1 MNFSRFTTLAALIGA
16 ASLISLQ
23 AAVKDL
29 PTKKVN
35 GKLYHYYEV
44 PAKETVYSLCH
55 KLDITK
61 DEIIRHN
68 PAVADGLRK
77 GMVLFF
83 PAQEPQPAATTATAP
98 DSDNAT
104 SKQVISHY
112 VNKGET
118 IFGIA
123 HKYGLKTED
132 VIAQNP
138 VLKNGLKAGQTITL
152 TVPGS
157 KAPACADSNTST
169 AKPPVKKEAEPSTA
183 APRQEMRGY
192 VVKKKE
198 TFYSIAIENGLTVAA
213 LEAANPGIIT
223 LKEGQVLNIPY
234 VPKEAVNAD
243 EHDELTASNEH
254 ADHTAATETDQ
265 STPLTP
271 LTPAAPVE
279 TKEPVS
285 IAVILPFMLNE
296 ETPSKSA
303 MRYTE
308 FYKGFLIAVDSLRS
322 NGAPIHVTAYDT
334 EGSVLKV
341 REALT
346 DTAFRKHNAIIAP
359 DNASQLAIL
368 AEYGKNNNVK
378 VFNTFLVRDKSYIT
392 NPTVMHGN
400 LPSALMY
407 RKATDAL
414 MERLSYSTPVF
425 VSFKGENGDKAEFV
439 SALKQS
445 LTDKGNT
452 FMNIEVDGRL
462 ESADLRALPTD
473 GNYTFIPTS
482 SRQADLNRIMPGI
495 IEWRDEAVTPMVRL
509 FGYPEW
515 TTFRGETLDNMHN
528 LNTTVY
534 SRFYTHEDA
543 PRTHD
548 IDAKYKKWYGNRMEN
563 AVPRQ
568 GLLGFDTGMF
578 VIPYLL
584 HEASS
589 YDGVQNGYFFTTAGD
604 GAGSYNDALYFIN
617 FRPGNI
623 IEKSR
628 I

>member
-1 MNFSRFTTLAALIGA
+1 MNFSRFTIAAILMGA
-16 ASLISLQ
+16 ASVFALH

-29 PTKKVN
+29 PVKTVN
-35 GKLYHYYEV
+35 GRLYHYYEV
-44 PAKETVYSLCH
+44 PAKETVYSLCY
-55 KLDITK
+55 KLDISK
-61 DEIIRHN
+61 DEMIRHN
-68 PAVADGLRK
+68 PSVADGLRA
-77 GMVLFF
+77 GMTLFF
-83 PAQEPQPAATTATAP
+83 PVEESAETAVQPSAAP
-98 DSDNAT
+98 GR
-104 SKQVISHY
+104 VVSHH
-112 VNKGET
+112 VQKGET

-123 HKYGLKTED
+123 HKYGVNTEA
-132 VIAQNP
+132 VIEQNP
-138 VLKNGLKAGQTITL
+138 VLKNGLKAGQTIQI
-152 TVPGS
+152 TVPGTVVEPKVAES
-157 KAPACADSNTST
+157 APAQPA
-169 AKPPVKKEAEPSTA
+169 PVQPAGVK
-183 APRQEMRGY
+183 GY
-192 VVKKKE
+192 IVKKKE
-198 TFYSIAIENGLTVAA
+198 TFYSIAVANGLSVAA
-213 LEAANPGIIT
+213 LEAANPGVT
-223 LKEGQVLNIPY
+223 SLKEGQVLNIPVRE
-234 VPKEAVNAD
+234 VPAQTVAD
-243 EHDELTASNEH
+243 AS
-254 ADHTAATETDQ
+254 
-265 STPLTP
+265 
-271 LTPAAPVE
+271 AAPTGDKSVAE
-279 TKEPVS
+279 ATADSVTVAAADKSVS
-285 IAVILPFMLNE
+285 LAVMLPFMLNE
-296 ETPSKSA
+296 ESPSKNA
-303 MRYTE
+303 CRYTE
-308 FYKGFLIAVDSLRS
+308 FYKGLLLAVDSLRN
-322 NGAPIHVTAYDT
+322 NGTPIHVTAYDT

-346 DTAFRKHNAIIAP
+346 DSTFRRHNAIIAP
-359 DNASQLAIL
+359 DNSAQMAIL

-378 VFNTFLVRDKSYIT
+378 VVNTFIVRDDSYLT
-392 NPTVMHGN
+392 NPDMVQAN
-400 LPSALMY
+400 LPSQLMY
-407 RKATDAL
+407 RKAIDAL
-414 MERLSYSTPVF
+414 MERFENATPVF
-425 VSFKGENGDKAEFV
+425 LNIKGTTGDKTDFV
-439 SALKQS
+439 GELRKS
-445 LTDKGNT
+445 LDAKGKT
-452 FMNIEVDGRL
+452 YMEVEADGRL
-462 ESADLRALPTD
+462 TVADLKPLPAD
-473 GNYTFIPTS
+473 GNYVFVPATG
-482 SRQADLNRIMPGI
+482 RQADLNKLMPGI